1 MIASDLQVS
10 LPTVNRKTSAVVAA
24 RLIARAGFAALVL
37 ADDDGRPASLVP
49 AADVLRLVVRDGE
62 GSATV
67 ADLLDD
73 RKSSVAPI
81 PRVDAGA
88 SLEEAAS
95 RMAASGAAVA
105 VVDADPRAPR
115 FVLLPVV
122 LDALL
127 ATRADPD

>member
-10 LPTVNRKTSAVVAA
+10 LPTVNRKTPVVVAA
-24 RLIARAGFAALVL
+24 RLIAHAGYAALVL

-49 AADVLRLVVRDGE
+49 AADVLRLLLKGDPGA
-62 GSATV
+62 ATV
-67 ADLLDD
+67 GDLLDD
-73 RKSSVAPI
+73 RKAAVAPI
-81 PRVDAGA
+81 PRIDAEA
-88 SLEEAAS
+88 PLEEAAS
-95 RMAASGAAVA
+95 RMAVSRATVA

-127 ATRADPD
+127 AMGADPD